1 MINITIKESA
11 IIVADPDVT
20 PEPGK
25 VAEKIISTKA
35 IEVLQYPHSNQTLL
49 QDNGGMHPDAVTL
62 LPEQLLELIR
72 QSGSQL
78 QPLLDHYVANNLAE
92 LQKYDDLI
100 DDRIKLSSTEELTA
114 ALESLK
120 EFSKALR
127 AKAKGAFYTRQH
139 ALFSTL
145 CSYPNASLTLIL
157 ESLRT
162 DSDDE
167 LLELLNRASEY
178 RNRLES
184 FFPNQGENK

>member
-25 VAEKIISTKA
+25 VTEKIISSKA

-49 QDNGGMHPDAVTL
+49 QDNGHMPPDAVTL

-78 QPLLDHYVANNLAE
+78 QPLLDHYVANNTAE

-100 DDRIKLSSTEELTA
+100 DDRIKLSSTEELTVV
-114 ALESLK
+114 LESRK

-139 ALFSTL
+139 ALFSAL
-145 CSYPNASLTLIL
+145 CSYLHTSLKLIL

-184 FFPNQGENK
+184 FFPKQG

>member
-114 ALESLK
+114 ALESRK
-120 EFSKALR
+120 EFSKALH

-145 CSYPNASLTLIL
+145 CSYPHASLTLIL